1 MAARLAQR
9 YKDEIIPMLMKEF
22 GHSSVMSVPR
32 VTKIVVSMGIGKA
45 QEDESIMTE
54 ATEALASITG
64 QKAKICRAKAPIAGF
79 HLREG
84 SVVGAVVTLRRER
97 MYEFLDRLITVA
109 VPRIKDF
116 RGLSMKSF
124 DGRGN
129 YNFGI
134 NEQIIFP
141 EINTATLGHTL
152 GMNIT
157 IVTANGTNEQSD
169 KLLTAM
175 GMPFAR
181 PEQN

>member
-1 MAARLAQR
+1 MAARLEQR
-9 YKDEIIPMLMKEF
+9 YKDEIIPMLMTEF
-22 GHSSVMSVPR
+22 GHTSVMSVPR
-32 VTKIVVSMGIGKA
+32 VTKIVVSMGIGRA
-45 QEDESIMTE
+45 QDDESIMTE
-54 ATEALASITG
+54 AVDVLAAITG
-64 QKAKICRAKAPIAGF
+64 QKAKICRAKRPIAGF

-84 SVVGAVVTLRRER
+84 NVVGAIVTLRRAR

-109 VPRIKDF
+109 IPRIKDF
-116 RGLSMKSF
+116 RGLSLKSF

-129 YNFGI
+129 YNFGV

-141 EINTATLGHTL
+141 EINTAKLGHIL

-157 IVTANGTNEQSD
+157 IVTTNGTDEQSD